1 MSSLSW
7 SAPAKLG
14 PAVPAPKASKGP
26 VVLAVVLALTTLLAA
41 LVTNGNLAATISPTA
56 AFLVLYAIV
65 KLPIRYTWLVYIWLV
80 LSLDTPPEQFAAG
93 NYKSPFYTVAMLL
106 TGQLK
111 AVLGVSALVMTGLDI
126 FLLSSFVLTSVRR
139 AQGSTLDR
147 DDYVR
152 LPRPILVASW
162 AGLLGILWAT
172 GIGLATGGAFRFAQ
186 WQIERNIYLPLVL
199 LVAQAVFP
207 GAASFKPFTRVLVG
221 AALVRSV
228 IAIVLRQQYPEV
240 EYTSSHS
247 DSMLFGTVTVLLV
260 MRLVD
265 RPTKRDVWFGL
276 PSLIVTVWGM
286 VANDRRLV
294 WVELAL
300 AAVFILV
307 MTPRTR
313 RKVRMARTL
322 IALIPVAVAY
332 IAVGWGHPT
341 GVFKPVG
348 MLRSVVDSKSDGSTL
363 WRDLEN
369 FNLVTTFAHHPFG
382 LGFGHP
388 YELAVWMPD
397 VTRIYELEPYLPH
410 NSIVGLW
417 AYTGYVGFTL
427 LWLLPTIG
435 LYFAAR
441 AYRYS
446 TEREDRIMALTCF
459 AGLFMYLLQ
468 CYGDM
473 GLGSM
478 VSVVVFAPIIVMVG
492 KLAVKVGAW
501 PGALLPAPTTAIVRQ
516 PSGSP

>member
-1 MSSLSW
+1 VSSLSW
-7 SAPAKLG
+7 SAPAKAASAA
-14 PAVPAPKASKGP
+14 PARAASKGT
-26 VVLAVVLALTTLLAA
+26 VVLAVVLALTTLVAA
-41 LVTNGNLAATISPTA
+41 ILTNGNLAATLGPTA

-65 KLPIRYTWLVYIWLV
+65 KLPIRYTWFAYIWLV
-80 LSLDTPPEQFAAG
+80 LSLDTPPEPFAAG
-93 NYKSPFYTVAMLL
+93 KYKSPFYTVALLL

-139 AQGSTLDR
+139 AQRSSLDR
-147 DDYVR
+147 DAYIR
-152 LPRPILVASW
+152 LPRPILFASW
-162 AGLLGILWAT
+162 AALLGILWAT
-172 GIGLATGGAFRFAQ
+172 VIGLATGGAFRFAQ
-186 WQIERNIYLPLVL
+186 WQIERNVYLPLVL
-199 LVAQAVFP
+199 LVVQAVFP
-207 GAASFKPFTRVLVG
+207 GPESFKPFTRVLIG

-228 IAIVLRQQYPEV
+228 AAILLRQQFPEE

-260 MRLVD
+260 LRLVD
-265 RPTKRDVWFGL
+265 RPTKRDVRFGI
-276 PSLIVTVWGM
+276 PALIVIVWGM
-286 VANDRRLV
+286 IANDRRLV

-313 RKVRMARTL
+313 RKISLARGL
-322 IALIPVAVAY
+322 LSLVPVAVVY
-332 IAVGWGHPT
+332 IAVGWSHPT

-348 MLRSVVDSKSDGSTL
+348 TVRSIVDSKSDGSTL

-369 FNLVTTFAHHPFG
+369 FNLVTTFAHHPLG

-397 VTRIYELEPYLPH
+397 VTRTYELEPYLPH

-417 AYTGYVGFTL
+417 AYTGYIGFTL
-427 LWLLPTIG
+427 LWLLPTVA

-441 AYRYS
+441 AYRFS

-459 AGLFMYLLQ
+459 AGFFMYLLQ

-478 VSVVVFAPIIVMVG
+478 VSVVVFSPLIVMVG

-501 PGALLPAPTTAIVRQ
+501 PGALPAAATAAIVRE
-516 PSGSP
+516 PNGA